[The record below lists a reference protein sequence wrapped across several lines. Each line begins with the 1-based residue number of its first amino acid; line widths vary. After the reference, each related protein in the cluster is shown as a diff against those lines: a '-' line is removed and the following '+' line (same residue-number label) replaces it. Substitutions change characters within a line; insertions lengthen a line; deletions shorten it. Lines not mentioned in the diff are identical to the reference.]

1 MAVRGGDHDL
11 SGARMTTID
20 LTDTSASAVSSALIN
35 ARRAAGNQAVGMVL
49 TFVVVV
55 DEATHYDAM
64 RSALD
69 AGREHPSR
77 VLVVITRPG
86 RGPAR
91 LDAEIRVADSRPGD
105 TIVLRL
111 FGELAKHADSVVL
124 PLLLPDTPVAVWWPS
139 KAPPVPGEDR
149 LGVLAQ
155 RRITDSAA
163 SSQPIRALHQRA
175 VSYQP
180 GDTDLAWTRLTP
192 WRALL
197 AAALDQMP
205 GATVTAA
212 TVEAER
218 SNPSAEILGSWLGGR
233 LGVEVTR
240 RASSG
245 PGITLVQMTTSGGPN
260 IAPGDVVLSRPDGIL
275 AQLDLPGGPIR
286 PVALRR
292 RETAELLAE
301 ELRRLDP
308 DDVYATVIKECAPTE
323 RSA

>member
-1 MAVRGGDHDL
+1 
-11 SGARMTTID
+11 MTTID
-20 LTDTSASAVSSALIN
+20 LTDTNASAVSSALVS

-49 TFVVVV
+49 TLVVVV

-77 VLVVITRPG
+77 ILVVITRPG
-86 RGPAR
+86 RGAAR

-105 TIVLRL
+105 TILLRL
-111 FGELAKHADSVVL
+111 HGELAKHADSVVL
-124 PLLLPDTPVAVWWPS
+124 PLLLPDTPVVVWWPS
-139 KAPPVPGEDR
+139 KAPPVPGEDQ
-149 LGVLAQ
+149 LGKLAQ

-163 SSQPIRALHQRA
+163 SAQPMRALHQRA
-175 VSYQP
+175 DSYRP

-197 AAALDQMP
+197 AAALDQLP
-205 GATVTAA
+205 GSTVTAV

-218 SNPSAEILGSWLGGR
+218 GNPSAEVLASWLGKR
-233 LGVEVTR
+233 LGVEVTHR
-240 RASSG
+240 DSSG
-245 PGITLVQMTTSGGPN
+245 PGITLVQMTTTGAGSR
-260 IAPGDVVLSRPDGIL
+260 ATAGDGEIVLSRPDGVL
-275 AQLDLPGGPIR
+275 AQLVLPGGPVR

-308 DDVYATVIKECAPTE
+308 DEVYSTVIMGCAQPE
-323 RSA
+323 RRSS